1 MELIMAI
8 IQREDAAGLTD
19 ALAEKG
25 YTFTRIGT
33 ASGLSRISN
42 TTLLIGVN
50 SAQAE
55 EEVVDIIKANCRSRT
70 QLVSPPPSERPRG
83 FPPLPPVEKRE
94 MGFGGAVLF
103 VLDVKRFERL

>member
-1 MELIMAI
+1 MELIVAI
-8 IQREDAAGLTD
+8 IQREDAEGLTD

-33 ASGLSRISN
+33 TTGLSRIDN
-42 TTLLIGVN
+42 VTLLIGIE
-50 SAQAE
+50 SAQIE
-55 EEVVDIIKANCRSRT
+55 EAVEIIKANCRSRT
-70 QLVSPPPSERPRG
+70 RLVSPSLPERPRG

-94 MGFGGAVLF
+94 MGFSGAVIF